1 MANQD
6 ALEKALECLKLEALL
21 SLIPGADDKHT
32 EDLKEFCRILVYNGC
47 PTDALLKGLKA
58 LGDITEDKHEP

>member
-6 ALEKALECLKLEALL
+6 ALERALECLKLEALL

-32 EDLKEFCRILVYNGC
+32 EDLKKFCRALVRNGC
-47 PTDALLKGLKA
+47 PTDALLEGLKT
-58 LGDITEDKHEP
+58 LDDSTEDKHEP